1 VAERIAQT
9 RVNVTRSAGQ
19 AKVQAERLGRSVWAP
34 LAHFSSVLWLQ
45 VTGSF
50 FAVIAVFLA
59 QGAWKQ
65 RSAWRLWGSHEGLK
79 FDVVCAVCLVFAYLA
94 VSNFVR
100 AARRGRK
107 R

>member
-1 VAERIAQT
+1 M
-9 RVNVTRSAGQ
+9 GQ
-19 AKVQAERLGRSVWAP
+19 SRVQAGRFGRSVWSP

-65 RSAWRLWGSHEGLK
+65 RGAWRLWGTHEATKLY
-79 FDVVCAVCLVFAYLA
+79 VVAAACLLFAYLA

-100 AARRGRK
+100 AARRERK
-107 R
+107 